1 MIVLKTR
8 SGRRIFVI
16 ANCLFSQDQAFPLSS
31 IPRFFQRSGPTIP
44 LHFEAMFAWNYFQG
58 TLEDLFPGQILVMW
72 ISILSRSQPVR
83 FKFAF
88 TNFLL
93 ADSFLLR
100 RSFSSVCI
108 LSGALLRPASG
119 LSFEQSCTTPPHHW
133 NFEIFL
139 PPNFVWRPGLSFD
152 HSWVTRL
159 PALQAT
165 KEAVKA
171 KFILVYLSV
180 PLKCKPLIPPKKPW
194 LLSFYW
200 RLQLWLKMAHRLL
213 DYPWCKVEC
222 RFKSR
227 RSFRILFEMVG
238 SKKTYQDLPL
248 GGVLYGF
255 SLWNFH
261 YFDVLWF
268 QYSCLWSNC
277 RKSHIIKLVF

>member
-16 ANCLFSQDQAFPLSS
+16 ANCLFSQDQTFSLSS
-31 IPRFFQRSGPTIP
+31 IPPFFQRSGPIIP
-44 LHFEAMFAWNYFQG
+44 LNFEAMFVWNCFQG

-72 ISILSRSQPVR
+72 ISILFRSQPVR

-139 PPNFVWRPGLSFD
+139 GCSYSFGIYPIFMPSDHQFCLVSFSDLPLDYHLSKVE
-152 HSWVTRL
+152 WQGYL
-159 PALQAT
+159 PYKPA
-165 KEAVKA
+165 KKA
-171 KFILVYLSV
+171 MKTKFILVYLSV
-180 PLKCKPLIPPKKPW
+180 PLKCKWVIFFDKTLHWPPKDPW
-194 LLSFYW
+194 LLSFYS
-200 RLQLWLKMAHRLL
+200 RLQLWLKIAHKVL
-213 DYPWCKVEC
+213 DHTSYLSIFVHH
-222 RFKSR
+222 
-227 RSFRILFEMVG
+227 
-238 SKKTYQDLPL
+238 Q
-248 GGVLYGF
+248 
-255 SLWNFH
+255 
-261 YFDVLWF
+261 
-268 QYSCLWSNC
+268 
-277 RKSHIIKLVF
+277 II